1 MPRFLNP
8 PNVPRAASRYSQA
21 VAVGPASKRLI
32 VSGQVGLN
40 VAGELAEGLEAQL
53 AQAFDNFLALVE
65 SAQMTA
71 ADIVKI
77 TVYVTLPGSVE
88 TYRRVRD
95 DKLGK
100 HMPTATYLEVQGL
113 ASPAFLAEVEGEA
126 IRES

>member
-8 PNVPRAASRYSQA
+8 PHVPRPASRYSQA
-21 VAVGPASKRLI
+21 VAVGPAAKRLI
-32 VSGQVGLN
+32 VSGQIGMN
-40 VAGELAEGLEAQL
+40 AAGELADGLEAQL

-65 SAQMTA
+65 SAQMNA

-88 TYRRVRD
+88 IYRRVRD
-95 DKLGK
+95 EKLGK
-100 HMPTATYLEVQGL
+100 HLPTATYLEVAGL
-113 ASPAFLAEVEGEA
+113 AHSGFLAEVEGEA